1 MPGCFAVLGN
11 IAATT
16 RKFVNNV
23 RALAGGISSYNWKKL
38 EIRVDDLKITNFTE
52 GKVFTDTIFETRS

>member
-1 MPGCFAVLGN
+1 MPACFAVIGN

-23 RALAGGISSYNWKKL
+23 RAQAEGILSYNWKKL
-38 EIRVDDLKITNFTE
+38 EIRVDDLKITNFTK
-52 GKVFTDTIFETRS
+52 GKIFTDTIF

>member
-1 MPGCFAVLGN
+1 MPACFAVIRN

-23 RALAGGISSYNWKKL
+23 RAQAEGILSYNWKKL
-38 EIRVDDLKITNFTE
+38 EIPADDSKITNFTK
-52 GKVFTDTIFETRS
+52 GKIFTDTIF